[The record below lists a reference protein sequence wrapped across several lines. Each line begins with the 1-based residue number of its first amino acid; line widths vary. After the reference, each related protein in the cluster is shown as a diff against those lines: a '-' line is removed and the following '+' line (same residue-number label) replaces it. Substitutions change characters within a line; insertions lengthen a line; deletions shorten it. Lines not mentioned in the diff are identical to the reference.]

1 MEKCNKT
8 KAALVIHVFLIL
20 CCVTTIFPFIW
31 MILTSLKTYDESIR
45 IPLII
50 FPEVPIWENYVE
62 VFQKFPVIRLYMNTF
77 LVMIFSIVSQVLVCS
92 LAGYAFARMRFP
104 GKNLLFLLFLSM
116 MMIPMQLLLVPHY
129 DIITSWHL
137 NDTLTALWLP
147 KTFNIFALFLMRQFY
162 QALPIELDEAAKIDG
177 CSAFKIYWRILLPL
191 LKAPIVS
198 LCILTGLGAWK
209 DLLWPLIINVSMDK
223 MVLSAGLANIV
234 GQNLTNYPQLMAGG
248 VIAALPMILLFV
260 VFQKQFTE
268 GIALTGTKA

>member
-1 MEKCNKT
+1 MKNKQ
-8 KAALVIHVFLIL
+8 KRKSAYIIHIFLIL
-20 CCVTTIFPFIW
+20 CCLTTIFPFIW

-45 IPLII
+45 IPLTI
-50 FPEVPIWENYVE
+50 FPETLQWENYSV
-62 VFQKFPVIRLYMNTF
+62 VFQKFPVIRLYLNTF
-77 LVMIFSIVSQVLVCS
+77 AVMILSIISQILICS
-92 LAGYAFARMRFP
+92 LAAYAFARMRFP
-104 GKNLLFLLFLSM
+104 GKNFLFLLFLSM

-147 KTFNIFALFLMRQFY
+147 KTFNIFALFLMRQFF

-177 CSAFKIYWRILLPL
+177 CSSLRIYWQILMPL

-223 MVLSAGLANIV
+223 LVLSAGLANIV

-260 VFQKQFTE
+260 IFQKQFTE

>member
-1 MEKCNKT
+1 MEKSNKT

-147 KTFNIFALFLMRQFY
+147 KTFNIFALFLLRQFY
-162 QALPIELDEAAKIDG
+162 QALHIELDEAAKIDG